1 MNPLTQHAI
10 KYLNA
15 MGLVALHRGQWEKA
29 KSLPYFLRDAF
40 KLEQIDV
47 LGTTLLLAV
56 DEDKRHTPS
65 QLESLTARL
74 KNAGADAVVYTAAGL
89 TATERRRLI
98 DRGISFLIPGRQ
110 LFLPTLG
117 VDLREVFQAEQPQS
131 VKHLSPSTQA
141 MFLCALQH
149 NWGMEHPSEW
159 KPTMSPDWTREW
171 VPSEVAR
178 HLGYAPMTSTRAVRE
193 LVAAGLVEQFKPARG
208 HQVVSMIHGRRQSW
222 EQAQSLLRSPVQRTV
237 WMRDVADFGQ
247 IRGAGET
254 ALATMSLLAEPRRQA
269 IAIDR
274 NAWAAANSHESELSP
289 EDHEDFEVQVWNY
302 SPWINPNATTVDP
315 LSLYLS
321 LRDNPD
327 ERVQGAL
334 AEMMDALP
342 WRGNSSHSTSPL
354 SG

>member
-1 MNPLTQHAI
+1 MNPLTQRAI

-15 MGLVALHRGQWEKA
+15 MGLVALHRGQWAKA
-29 KSLPYFLRDAF
+29 ESLPYFLRDAF
-40 KLEQIDV
+40 KLEQIDL
-47 LGTTLLLAV
+47 LGRTLLLAID
-56 DEDKRHTPS
+56 DEKRHTPS
-65 QLESLTARL
+65 QLESLTGRL
-74 KNAGADAVVYTAAGL
+74 KNAGAEAVVYTAAGL

-98 DRGISFLIPGRQ
+98 DRGISFLIPDRQ
-110 LFLPTLG
+110 LFLPALG

-149 NWGMEHPSEW
+149 NCGMVHASDW

-178 HLGYAPMTSTRAVRE
+178 HLDYAPMTSTRAVRE

-208 HQVVSMIHGRRQSW
+208 HQLVSMVHGRRQSW
-222 EQAQSLLRSPVQRTV
+222 EQARSLLRSPVQQTV
-237 WMRDVADFGQ
+237 WMRDLADFGQ
-247 IRGAGET
+247 IRDAGET
-254 ALATMSLLAEPRRQA
+254 ALAAMTLLAGPRQQA

-274 NAWAAANSHESELSP
+274 NAWTAANPKEFELSP
-289 EDHEDFEVQVWNY
+289 QGGDDFEVQVWSY
-302 SPWINPNATTVDP
+302 TPRINPNATTVDP

-334 AEMMDALP
+334 EEMIEALA
-342 WRGNSSHSTSPL
+342 L
-354 SG
+354 